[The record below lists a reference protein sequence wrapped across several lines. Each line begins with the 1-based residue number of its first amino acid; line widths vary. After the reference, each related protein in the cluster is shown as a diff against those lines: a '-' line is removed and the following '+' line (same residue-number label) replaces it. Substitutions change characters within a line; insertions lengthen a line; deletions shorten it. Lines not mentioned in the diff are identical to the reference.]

1 MRAHNGFTV
10 PRTLSYRLQSASHHL
25 TAAVILFAILALP
38 FHLHVFNPAAQ
49 LSQECS
55 CYQGA
60 RTYAVAL
67 SAPADWPPV
76 LETLPVEY
84 FEPQVLSRLAI
95 PFSSI
100 RAPPYLASF

>member
-1 MRAHNGFTV
+1 V

-25 TAAVILFAILALP
+25 TATVILLAILALP
-38 FHLHVFNPAAQ
+38 FHFHVFTPIAQ

-60 RTYAVAL
+60 RTYAVAVT
-67 SAPADWPPV
+67 APAQWAPV
-76 LETLPVEY
+76 LEALPMAY
-84 FEPQVLSRLAI
+84 FEPQVLSRLAL

-100 RAPPYLASF
+100 RAPPSV

>member
-60 RTYAVAL
+60 STYAVAL

-76 LETLPVEY
+76 LHVSAVHDEQPD
-84 FEPQVLSRLAI
+84 FISRVA
-95 PFSSI
+95 FDFHSI
-100 RAPPYLASF
+100 RAPPYFASL